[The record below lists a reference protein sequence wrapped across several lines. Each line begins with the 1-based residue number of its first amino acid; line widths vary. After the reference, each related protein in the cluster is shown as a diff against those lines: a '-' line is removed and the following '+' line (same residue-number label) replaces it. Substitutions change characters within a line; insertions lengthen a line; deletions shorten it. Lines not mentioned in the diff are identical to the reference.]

1 MKGFWRM
8 KRQVY
13 IIISIVLVILIALLA
28 LANTA
33 ATDINFLFTTIKL
46 PLILLILVC
55 LLIGAFFMF
64 VLSMMSSAMKKN
76 SEIKNLKNEVEQT
89 KRELGQKTEELERRK
104 KNADTQL
111 GR

>member
-1 MKGFWRM
+1 
-8 KRQVY
+8 
-13 IIISIVLVILIALLA
+13 
-28 LANTA
+28 
-33 ATDINFLFTTIKL
+33 
-46 PLILLILVC
+46 
-55 LLIGAFFMF
+55 MF
-64 VLSMMSSAMKKN
+64 VLSMSSAMKKN

>member
-8 KRQVY
+8 KKQVY

-33 ATDINFLFTTIKL
+33 ATDINFLFTTIKM

-64 VLSMMSSAMKKN
+64 VLSMSSAMKKN

-111 GR
+111 GC